1 MSDSAGQSPSVSN
14 GGQSVQ
20 NRTMVILNP
29 ASGRGRAAR
38 AKAALQNAL
47 SAAGLT
53 FDYVETTAQGQGIE
67 LAHQAAADGYGTIVA
82 VGGDGTVNEV
92 VNGLMLA
99 SKPDQ
104 PASKL
109 AIISVGSGNDFAHSV
124 GIDQDPVPAA
134 QAIARQQSRPCD
146 VGHVFIQT
154 TIGGTTGT
162 IERYFTNNF
171 GIGLDPQVTLESFKI
186 KRLSGIALYGLAAL
200 RALWKYQPPAL
211 QLRWETEQGETQE
224 RRSALLL
231 ASVGNTSRSGGGF
244 HLAPNARIDDGLL
257 DLVMA
262 DAMSRWQ
269 VLGLLP
275 KAIPGKHIGDP
286 AVTVVLIRRLQISA
300 EEPFPLEMDGEVITQ
315 SALNIELTVRPGY
328 LQVIV

>member
-1 MSDSAGQSPSVSN
+1 MSDRSGQTSSLAN
-14 GGQSVQ
+14 GGQPVP
-20 NRTMVILNP
+20 NRIMVILNP
-29 ASGRGRAAR
+29 ASGRGRAAG
-38 AKAALQNAL
+38 AKAALQGAL
-47 SAAGLT
+47 SAATLT
-53 FDYVETTAQGQGIE
+53 FDYVETTAPGQGIE
-67 LAHQAAADGYGTIVA
+67 LARQAAADGYGTIVA

-99 SKPDQ
+99 SQ
-104 PASKL
+104 PEQPTSKL
-109 AIISVGSGNDFAHSV
+109 AIVSVGSGNDFAHTV
-124 GIDQDPVPAA
+124 GISQDPLLAA

-146 VGHVFIQT
+146 VGHVSIQT
-154 TIGGTTGT
+154 TVSGTTGT
-162 IERYFTNNF
+162 IDRYFMNNF

-211 QLRWETEQGETQE
+211 RLCWETGQGEIQE
-224 RRSALLL
+224 RSKALLL

-262 DAMSRWQ
+262 DAMPRRQ
-269 VLGLLP
+269 VLRLLP

-300 EEPFPLEMDGEVITQ
+300 EESFPLEMDGEVVTQ
-315 SALNIELTVRPGY
+315 SALSVALTVRPGY